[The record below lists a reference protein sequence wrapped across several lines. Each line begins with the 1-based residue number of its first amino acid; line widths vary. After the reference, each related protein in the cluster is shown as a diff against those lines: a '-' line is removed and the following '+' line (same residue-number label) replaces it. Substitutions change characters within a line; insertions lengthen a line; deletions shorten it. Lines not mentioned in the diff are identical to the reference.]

1 MSKSLESILDA
12 NFEVVKQYIHSGSSV
27 SLTTEQQQ
35 MVDLCL
41 EAYSL
46 LKKYPQRNVC
56 IRQFIITT
64 KCAYNTAAKYVDFAR
79 NNWSAY
85 VDVKR
90 EFLETFFLDRI
101 LTEISSPNASEAVR
115 SKNLATLQKYLEHMP
130 EQKIDPRIM
139 ESNNLFVQVN
149 INGKVV
155 NLSEKILEALPQE
168 VRNDMMAALQ
178 GDIEEAEAIE
188 LLDS

>member
-1 MSKSLESILDA
+1 MSHSLEKITEA
-12 NFEVVKQYIHSGSSV
+12 NFEVVKQYIHSGASV
-27 SLTTEQQQ
+27 SLSQEQQE
-35 MVDLCL
+35 MVDKCL
-41 EAYSL
+41 EAYGL

-56 IRQFIITT
+56 IRQFMVTN

-79 NNWSAY
+79 ANWASY

-90 EFLETFFLDRI
+90 EFLETFFLDR
-101 LTEISSPNASEAVR
+101 LLSEISDPNASESVR

-139 ESNNLFVQVN
+139 ESNNLFIQVN
-149 INGKVV
+149 INGRVV
-155 NLSEKILEALPQE
+155 NLSEKILEALPVD